1 MTGGKT
7 NSTLQRMYR
16 VTLGDGGKATKLHGL
31 WYSFS
36 WHFHR
41 GVAAS
46 ERPLANLQNR
56 LSTRRLHSMF
66 PILLYQRALQYW
78 GSSQKKSVINS
89 QVLNLTVRSIFLFK
103 QAFQIFS
110 IFFNL
115 GSIKMTLNTTRNST
129 KCSTKSQTERQPD
142 FWNQLVRGPPRR
154 IESDFAASTKLGV
167 KIMRPNSEQQ
177 VFSYLQ

>member
-7 NSTLQRMYR
+7 ISTLQRMYR

-41 GVAAS
+41 GVAVS

-56 LSTRRLHSMF
+56 LSTQRLHSMF

-115 GSIKMTLNTTRNST
+115 GSIKLRTVSLLIVAMI
-129 KCSTKSQTERQPD
+129 Q
-142 FWNQLVRGPPRR
+142 
-154 IESDFAASTKLGV
+154 KLTYSIRFSALLEPKKAQGTGL
-167 KIMRPNSEQQ
+167 KI
-177 VFSYLQ
+177 FI